1 MKNLKVVTAFAIGAA
16 VAGTIATAA
25 TNPTSGSVKACA
37 DNRTQA
43 LYLSSTGTCA
53 ANRTLI
59 DLGGTG
65 MNTKAIASL
74 VTPSVVSISVT
85 TASGGATG
93 SGSIYKSNSSSS
105 YIITNNHVVNT
116 SGAAAT
122 IKVELSN
129 GDQYPATIV
138 GRDPGYDLAV
148 LQIQMGNLP
157 TVTLGDSSK
166 LSVGD
171 PVLAIGSPLGLASTV
186 TSGIISALNRPVS
199 TGTVDAQSYVD
210 AIQTDAAI
218 NPGNSGGALI
228 DAQGRIIGVNS
239 AIATLS
245 NGSASGSIGLG
256 FSIPINEAKRVID
269 EIIATGK
276 STRPVLGVYFDTT
289 YTGEG
294 AKIGDAERAFF
305 RFRSRRHIDH
315 GGARRGLGVQFL
327 GRLDLHQF
335 NPNHAHSQIVG
346 IARIFGGYDL
356 ILGLDI
362 RQRLALFDIGAGD
375 AGDGGKADGRFRAVG
390 DNAPLRAHQLSQL
403 SANAIHHFVHLDVI
417 MRSFEHRLLDLGQ

>member
-1 MKNLKVVTAFAIGAA
+1 
-16 VAGTIATAA
+16 
-25 TNPTSGSVKACA
+25 
-37 DNRTQA
+37 
-43 LYLSSTGTCA
+43 
-53 ANRTLI
+53 
-59 DLGGTG
+59 

-85 TASGGATG
+85 TATGGGTG
-93 SGSIYKSNSSSS
+93 SGSIYKSSATSS

-138 GRDPGYDLAV
+138 GQDSGYDIAV
-148 LQIQMGNLP
+148 LKIQMGNLP
-157 TVTLGDSSK
+157 AVTIGDSTK
-166 LSVGD
+166 VSVGD

-186 TSGIISALNRPVS
+186 TSGIVSALNRPVS

-245 NGSASGSIGLG
+245 SGSTSGSIGLG

-276 STRPVLGVYFDTT
+276 STRPVLGVFFDTT
-289 YTGEG
+289 FTGEG
-294 AKIGDAERAFF
+294 AKIGKLSPGEGAEKAGVPVGAII
-305 RFRSRRHIDH
+305 RSIDGVKIPNTDTAIVRIRSYAPGAVVTIVVDLPT
-315 GGARRGLGVQFL
+315 GGSKTFKVTLG
-327 GRLDLHQF
+327 
-335 NPNHAHSQIVG
+335 S
-346 IARIFGGYDL
+346 
-356 ILGLDI
+356 
-362 RQRLALFDIGAGD
+362 
-375 AGDGGKADGRFRAVG
+375 
-390 DNAPLRAHQLSQL
+390 APS
-403 SANAIHHFVHLDVI
+403 I
-417 MRSFEHRLLDLGQ
+417 